1 MGIAVRTRLCAWGG
15 RRLARYVARR
25 LISAVP
31 VIFAVTFIVFLVMHL
46 VPGDPALAL
55 GGTEASPAEIAQM
68 RHQMGIDQPLVVQL
82 LAWYEHLLRG
92 DLGQSLLLGQSVI
105 QSILAR
111 VPVTFS
117 LAGCSLVVTV
127 AAGIPFGIAAAV
139 KRNSWIDQLIMGT
152 ALLGLSVPNFWL
164 GLMLIYLFAVALGWL
179 PSGGYVP
186 LFQDPAQ
193 WLRSIIL
200 PTISLSLM
208 QIGFIA
214 RMTRSSVL
222 EVLGED
228 YLRTA
233 RAKGLSERIT
243 VWKHALKNAMIP
255 ILTVVGMLFGLLL
268 GGAVVIETVYA
279 LPGAGRL
286 IVTGILRR
294 DYPVIQGGLMAT
306 AVVFVALNLLVD
318 VLYAYLDPRVRY
330 E

>member
-1 MGIAVRTRLCAWGG
+1 LG
-15 RRLARYVARR
+15 RYIGRR

-31 VIFAVTFIVFLVMHL
+31 VVFSVTFIVFLVMHL

-55 GGTEASPAEIAQM
+55 AGTEASPAEIAQM

-82 LAWYEHLLRG
+82 VAWYEHLLKG
-92 DLGQSLLLGQSVI
+92 DLGQSLLLGQSVA

-117 LAGCSLVVTV
+117 LAVCSLALTMSV
-127 AAGIPFGIAAAV
+127 GIPFGIVAAV
-139 KRNSWIDQLIMGT
+139 RRNSWVDQLTMIT
-152 ALLGLSVPNFWL
+152 ALLGLSLPNFWL

-186 LFQDPAQ
+186 LFENPVQ
-193 WLRSIIL
+193 WLRSIVL

-208 QIGFIA
+208 QIGLIA
-214 RMTRSSVL
+214 RMTRSSML
-222 EVLGED
+222 EVLRED

-233 RAKGLSERIT
+233 RAKGLPERIA

-255 ILTVVGMLFGLLL
+255 IVTVVGMMFGLLL
-268 GGAVVIETVYA
+268 GGAVVIESVYA

-286 IVTGILRR
+286 IVTGILAR
-294 DYPVIQGGLMAT
+294 DYPVIQGGLMVT

>member
-1 MGIAVRTRLCAWGG
+1 M
-15 RRLARYVARR
+15 ARYVGRR
-25 LISAVP
+25 IISAVP
-31 VIFAVTFIVFLVMHL
+31 VIFAVTFIVFIVMHL
-46 VPGDPALAL
+46 VPGDAALAL

-68 RHQMGIDQPLVVQL
+68 RHQMGIDRPLVIQL
-82 LAWYEHLLRG
+82 ATWYEHLLRG
-92 DLGQSLLLGQSVI
+92 DLGQSFQLGQSVI

-111 VPVTFS
+111 APITFS
-117 LAGCSLVVTV
+117 LAVCSLAVTV
-127 AAGIPFGIAAAV
+127 SAGIPFGIAAAV
-139 KRNSWIDQLIMGT
+139 KQNSWMDELIMAT
-152 ALLGLSVPNFWL
+152 ALFGLSVPNFWL

-208 QIGFIA
+208 QIGLVA
-214 RMTRSSVL
+214 RMTRSSML
-222 EVLGED
+222 EVLRED
-228 YLRTA
+228 YLQTA

-243 VWKHALKNAMIP
+243 VGKHALKNAMIP

-294 DYPVIQGGLMAT
+294 DYPVIQGGLMVT
-306 AVVFVALNLLVD
+306 AIVFVCLNLMVD

>member
-1 MGIAVRTRLCAWGG
+1 
-15 RRLARYVARR
+15 
-25 LISAVP
+25 
-31 VIFAVTFIVFLVMHL
+31 MHL

-82 LAWYEHLLRG
+82 VAWYEHLLTG
-92 DLGQSLLLGQSVI
+92 DLGQSLLLGQSVT

-117 LAGCSLVVTV
+117 LAVCSLVLTV
-127 AAGIPFGIAAAV
+127 SAGIPFGIAAAV
-139 KRNSWIDQLIMGT
+139 KRNSWVDQLIMMT
-152 ALLGLSVPNFWL
+152 ALLGLSLPNFWL
-164 GLMLIYLFAVALGWL
+164 GLMLIYFFAVALGWL

-186 LFQDPAQ
+186 LFDNPAQ

-214 RMTRSSVL
+214 RMTRSSML
-222 EVLGED
+222 EVLRED

-233 RAKGLSERIT
+233 RAKGMPERLT

-255 ILTVVGMLFGLLL
+255 IVTVVGMLCGLLL

-279 LPGAGRL
+279 LPGVGRL

-294 DYPVIQGGLMAT
+294 DYPVIQGGLMIT

>member
-1 MGIAVRTRLCAWGG
+1 M
-15 RRLARYVARR
+15 ARYIGRR

-31 VIFAVTFIVFLVMHL
+31 VVFAVTFIIFLVMHL

-55 GGTEASPAEIAQM
+55 AGTDASPAEIAQM
-68 RHQMGIDQPLVVQL
+68 RHRMGIDRPLAVQMVT
-82 LAWYEHLLRG
+82 WYQYLLRG
-92 DLGQSLLLGQSVI
+92 DLGQSLLLGHSVTE
-105 QSILAR
+105 SILAR

-117 LAGCSLVVTV
+117 LAVCSLALTLL
-127 AAGIPFGIAAAV
+127 AGIPFGIAAAV
-139 KRNSWIDQLIMGT
+139 KRNSWVDQLIMMS
-152 ALLGLSVPNFWL
+152 ALLGLSLPNFWL

-186 LFQDPAQ
+186 LFENPLQ

-200 PTISLSLM
+200 PTLSLSLM
-208 QIGFIA
+208 QIGLIA
-214 RMTRSSVL
+214 RMTRSSML
-222 EVLGED
+222 EVLRED

-233 RAKGLSERIT
+233 RAKGLPERIA

-255 ILTVVGMLFGLLL
+255 IVTVVGMMFGLLL
-268 GGAVVIETVYA
+268 GGAVVIESVYA

-294 DYPVIQGGLMAT
+294 DYPVIQGGLMIT

-318 VLYAYLDPRVRY
+318 VAYAYLDPRVRY

>member
-1 MGIAVRTRLCAWGG
+1 M
-15 RRLARYVARR
+15 ARYVGKR

-111 VPVTFS
+111 VPVTLS
-117 LAGCSLVVTV
+117 LAGCSLAVTV

-139 KRNSWIDQLIMGT
+139 KRNSWMDQLIMGT

-208 QIGFIA
+208 QIGLIA

-294 DYPVIQGGLMAT
+294 DYPVIQGGLMVT